1 MHMVYGAILVASLL
15 IPLFVPGAVAEPL
28 QPGYPAGA
36 RAAARSGSTDTAMEI
51 GIGAVIMAGVGILA
65 SGDSSAVA
73 TLQITGQP
81 IIVGPPAS
89 MMTTTTSSTTP

>member
-15 IPLFVPGAVAEPL
+15 IPLFVSGAVAEPL
-28 QPGYPAGA
+28 QPGQPAGA
-36 RAAARSGSTDTAMEI
+36 RAAARSGSTNTALTI

-73 TLQITGQP
+73 TLQISSQP
-81 IIVGPPAS
+81 ITVGPPVS
-89 MMTTTTSSTTP
+89 MVVTTTTTTP

>member
-1 MHMVYGAILVASLL
+1 MHMLLGAILAASLL
-15 IPLFVPGAVAEPL
+15 IPLFVSGAMAEPL
-28 QPGYPAGA
+28 QPGNPAGV
-36 RAAARSGSTDTAMEI
+36 RAAARSGSNTAVEI

-73 TLQITGQP
+73 TLQITSQP